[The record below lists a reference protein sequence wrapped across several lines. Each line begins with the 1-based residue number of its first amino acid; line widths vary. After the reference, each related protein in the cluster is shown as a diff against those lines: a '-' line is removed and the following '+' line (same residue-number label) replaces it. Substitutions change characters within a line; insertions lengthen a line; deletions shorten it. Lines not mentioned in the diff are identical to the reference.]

1 MAQFI
6 ACGKTANIL
15 TCSGAGK
22 TPAPNSQQQ
31 KKKERETMTES
42 IRIEKLKSGFYCVW
56 IDGEWVNA
64 ALASEPAA
72 KEFAKTWTKSHK
84 QKENGGTKK

>member
-1 MAQFI
+1 ME
-6 ACGKTANIL
+6 KL
-15 TCSGAGK
+15 
-22 TPAPNSQQQ
+22 
-31 KKKERETMTES
+31 

-56 IDGEWVNA
+56 IGEEWVNA

-72 KEFAKTWTKSHK
+72 KEFAKTWTESRK

>member
-1 MAQFI
+1 
-6 ACGKTANIL
+6 
-15 TCSGAGK
+15 
-22 TPAPNSQQQ
+22 
-31 KKKERETMTES
+31 MTES

-72 KEFAKTWTKSHK
+72 KEFAKTRTESHK